1 MVVVGLGGGPRQP
14 GGHCGGP
21 GATEG
26 SLWEQLHQEVPG
38 PPRALP
44 PGYRDLWWR
53 PSPAQ
58 QDSSP
63 ARAVWWSRKGPSS
76 SLYIQILIDKL
87 DRCNLSVHYAESL
100 CTLKYD
106 FSLMIWIRIRTFFL
120 DPDPKLLVSD
130 PGQAEMK
137 KLKNFRPVFSGRRN
151 LPKGQSVLGPLLQF
165 YRKDRWI
172 ILRSYNSWLILRFE
186 KLIDNNVFFT
196 SSKCTYNNKD
206 RNPE

>member
-87 DRCNLSVHYAESL
+87 DRCNLSV
-100 CTLKYD
+100 CTLCRVIVYSKIRLPKVYWD
-106 FSLMIWIRIRTFFL
+106 PCFSFTERIGELFLEVITVGWFFVLRSLLTTMYFLQVLSTLTIIRIGIQNKSFRIHNTGCHNEASSLTDHLCFYL
-120 DPDPKLLVSD
+120 KLL
-130 PGQAEMK
+130 
-137 KLKNFRPVFSGRRN
+137 
-151 LPKGQSVLGPLLQF
+151 LLD
-165 YRKDRWI
+165 Y
-172 ILRSYNSWLILRFE
+172 L
-186 KLIDNNVFFT
+186 
-196 SSKCTYNNKD
+196 
-206 RNPE
+206 